1 MMYCVKCREK
11 REGKDHKDVEMK
23 NGKLATEAVCEVC
36 GTKMFKIKG
45 NKPKAE

>member
-1 MMYCVKCREK
+1 MMYCVKCRAK
-11 REGKDHKDVEMK
+11 REGKNLKDVKMK

-45 NKPKAE
+45 NA